1 MLKISALINEGLMI
15 TDLSAAHKE
24 ECLAEMIAR
33 LKADGRI
40 ADEAV
45 FLETVM
51 EREAVG
57 PTGIGMKV
65 AIPHGKSHTVRR
77 PALVFAK
84 SKDGVDFN
92 APDGSLASLIFLI
105 AVPDTTDDLHLKILA
120 KLARSLMHEEFRSR
134 LLTCEDKRQLFT
146 ILEEGVSL

>member
-1 MLKISALINEGLMI
+1 MHKISALINEGLMI
-15 TDLSAAHKE
+15 TDLSAANKE
-24 ECLAEMIAR
+24 ECLTDMIAL
-33 LKADGRI
+33 LKADHRI

-45 FLETVM
+45 FLKTVM
-51 EREAVG
+51 DREAAG
-57 PTGIGMKV
+57 PTGIGMQV
-65 AIPHGKSHTVRR
+65 AIPHGKSHTVRQ
-77 PALVFAK
+77 PALVLAK
-84 SKDGVDFN
+84 CRDGVDFN

-120 KLARSLMHEEFRSR
+120 KLARSLMHEEFRGR

>member
-45 FLETVM
+45 FLEKVM
-51 EREAVG
+51 ER
-57 PTGIGMKV
+57 
-65 AIPHGKSHTVRR
+65 
-77 PALVFAK
+77 
-84 SKDGVDFN
+84 
-92 APDGSLASLIFLI
+92 
-105 AVPDTTDDLHLKILA
+105 
-120 KLARSLMHEEFRSR
+120 
-134 LLTCEDKRQLFT
+134 
-146 ILEEGVSL
+146 